1 MHNQEEWNAA
11 SSTKPKREDN
21 PKNQEE
27 TGTQKELKLQTLTR
41 KGEKKKK

>member
-1 MHNQEEWNAA
+1 MLA

-27 TGTQKELKLQTLTR
+27 KGTRRELKLQTLPR
-41 KGEKKKK
+41 KGDKRKK